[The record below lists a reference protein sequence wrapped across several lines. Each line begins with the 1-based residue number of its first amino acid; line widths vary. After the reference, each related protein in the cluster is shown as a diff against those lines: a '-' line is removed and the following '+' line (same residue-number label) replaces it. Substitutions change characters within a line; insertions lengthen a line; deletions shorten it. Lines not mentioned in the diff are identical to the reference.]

1 LNFKKALLH
10 SLAHEEALF
19 SNTNKKQEEMLD
31 AMSERNGM
39 CVPEEYLPQ
48 SRAVL

>member
-1 LNFKKALLH
+1 MKKRF
-10 SLAHEEALF
+10 LAIQI
-19 SNTNKKQEEMLD
+19 KKQEEMLD

-39 CVPEEYLPQ
+39 CVSKEFLPQ